1 MATSKRALGS
11 RCKAIRKN
19 GSPCNA
25 RSLMNGFC
33 AFHGDPSRAAAL
45 GRRSGQVRPHVERDD
60 QRGDVPAPTSA
71 GEPIRALGDVFADV
85 RNRRLDPS
93 VARTLAQVSMAILK
107 GFEVGELAERIEKL
121 EVERRGFTTTDRA
134 AGKSIAGESDA
145 AGSMEIFKADA
156 GAT

>member
-1 MATSKRALGS
+1 M
-11 RCKAIRKN
+11 
-19 GSPCNA
+19 
-25 RSLMNGFC
+25 RS
-33 AFHGDPSRAAAL
+33 DPSADIA
-45 GRRSGQVRPHVERDD
+45 SPV
-60 QRGDVPAPTSA
+60 SA
-71 GEPIRALGDVFADV
+71 MELTRALGDVFADV

-107 GFEVGELAERIEKL
+107 GFEVGELAKRIEKL

-145 AGSMEIFKADA
+145 AGSMEISKADA